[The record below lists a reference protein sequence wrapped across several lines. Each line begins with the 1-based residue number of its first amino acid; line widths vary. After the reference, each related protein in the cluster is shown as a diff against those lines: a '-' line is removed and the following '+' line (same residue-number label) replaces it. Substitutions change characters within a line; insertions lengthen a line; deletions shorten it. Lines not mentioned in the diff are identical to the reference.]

1 MLLVDKPAGP
11 TSHDAV
17 ARVRRVF
24 RTREV
29 GHTGTLDPFATGLL
43 VLLLGGA
50 TRLARFVEGD
60 RKQYLATARLGMAT
74 TTDDATGEEVGRSD
88 GQAVG
93 RSDGQAIGR
102 LDDQAIGRLGDS
114 AIGVPTRAEVESVLA
129 GFIGPQRQRPP
140 AFSAKHIGG
149 ERSYARARRG
159 EAVELAEVDVVVH
172 AVELVGYDYP
182 ELRFRVTVS
191 AGTYVRALARDLG
204 ERLGVGAHLTA
215 LRREAIG
222 GLRVED
228 AVPLDAL
235 AAETPLLPPLAVLGH
250 LNQLVVT
257 ESEARDLGFGRSVPL
272 AADRLAL
279 AGSAAPTEWSA
290 AVAPADRLIA
300 IGRVD
305 GLEFRPQ
312 VVLAAAAG

>member
-1 MLLVDKPAGP
+1 VLLVDKPAGP
-11 TSHDAV
+11 TSHDVV

-74 TTDDATGEEVGRSD
+74 TTDDATGEEVGRPEGQAVGRPD

-93 RSDGQAIGR
+93 VPDRR
-102 LDDQAIGRLGDS
+102 L
-114 AIGVPTRAEVESVLA
+114 VESVLES
-129 GFIGPQRQRPP
+129 FVGPQRQRPP
-140 AFSAKHIGG
+140 AYSAKHVGG

-159 EAVELAEVDVVVH
+159 EAVELSEVDVVVH

-222 GLRVED
+222 GLQVED

-235 AAETPLLPPLAVLGH
+235 APETPLLPPLAVLGH
-250 LNQLVVT
+250 LNRLLVT

-272 AADRLAL
+272 GADRLVF
-279 AGSAAPTEWSA
+279 AGSAAPAEWSA

-305 GLEFRPQ
+305 GAEFRPQ

>member
-1 MLLVDKPAGP
+1 VLLVDKPAGP
-11 TSHDAV
+11 TSHDV
-17 ARVRRVF
+17 VVRVRRIF

-43 VLLLGGA
+43 VLLLGRA

-60 RKQYLATARLGMAT
+60 RKRYLATARLGMAT
-74 TTDDATGEEVGRSD
+74 TTDDLTGEP
-88 GQAVG
+88 
-93 RSDGQAIGR
+93 
-102 LDDQAIGRLGDS
+102 AIGRLGDQ
-114 AIGVPTRAEVESVLA
+114 AIGAPSRAEVEAVLA

-140 AFSAKHIGG
+140 VFSAKHVGG

-182 ELRFRVTVS
+182 ELRFRATVS
-191 AGTYVRALARDLG
+191 AGTYLRALARDLG
-204 ERLGVGAHLTA
+204 EHLRVGAHLTA

-228 AVPLDAL
+228 AVPVDAL
-235 AAETPLLPPLAVLGH
+235 APETALLPPLAVLGH
-250 LNQLVVT
+250 LDRLVVT
-257 ESEARDLGFGRSVPL
+257 EAEARDLGFGRPVRLEAGRLVVPGSV
-272 AADRLAL
+272 
-279 AGSAAPTEWSA
+279 APAEWSA
-290 AVAPADRLIA
+290 AVAPADRLVA

-305 GLEFRPQ
+305 GAEFRPQ
-312 VVLAAAAG
+312 VVLAAAAAS

>member
-11 TSHDAV
+11 TSHDVV

-50 TRLARFVEGD
+50 TRLARFVAGD
-60 RKQYLATARLGMAT
+60 RKQYLATARLGTTT
-74 TTDDATGEEVGRSD
+74 TTDDATGEAVGRSD
-88 GQAVG
+88 GQAVTMP
-93 RSDGQAIGR
+93 D
-102 LDDQAIGRLGDS
+102 
-114 AIGVPTRAEVESVLA
+114 RATVEAVLA
-129 GFIGPQRQRPP
+129 SFVGPQRQRPP
-140 AFSAKHIGG
+140 AFSAKHVGG

-204 ERLGVGAHLTA
+204 ERLHVGAHLTA

-228 AVPLDAL
+228 AVPVDAL
-235 AAETPLLPPLAVLGH
+235 APGTPLLPPLAVLGH
-250 LNQLVVT
+250 LNQLAVT
-257 ESEARDLGFGRSVPL
+257 ESEARDLGFGRPVPL
-272 AADRLAL
+272 AADRVVM
-279 AGSAAPTEWSA
+279 AGSAAAAEWCA
-290 AVAPADRLIA
+290 AVAPVERLVA